1 MATVPNFTKP
11 IGMET
16 ADVRLARMQAEQAQ
30 RQVDRQNA
38 RAGTAMQGTYIAPQ
52 SSTQFVANRAAGQN
66 PASPGYAVGQ
76 INQPLINAI
85 SDGGQYATAVRPVDQ
100 YFPMGGAQ
108 RPAQQSAPQQSYS
121 PPQQANL
128 ARPPT
133 PDTNAITAGSS
144 AMIDA
149 LRQKPARFEGFGMGT
164 NAQLPQVKSNIP
176 VQNLTQGKMPN
187 GLFSTR

>member
-38 RAGTAMQGTYIAPQ
+38 RAGTALQGTYIAPQ
-52 SSTQFVANRAAGQN
+52 SSTQFVQNRAAGQN
-66 PASPGYAVGQ
+66 PASPAYAVGQ

-100 YFPMGGAQ
+100 FFPMGGTQ
-108 RPAQQSAPQQSYS
+108 RPPQQQSYS
-121 PPQQANL
+121 APAQANL
-128 ARPPT
+128 AKPPT
-133 PDTNAITAGSS
+133 PDSTAITAGPS
-144 AMIDA
+144 AMVEA
-149 LRQKPARFEGFGMGT
+149 LRQKPARFEGFGMGPA
-164 NAQLPQVKSNIP
+164 AQGPQVNSTIP
-176 VQNLTQGKMPN
+176 VNQLGFKKPN
-187 GLFSTR
+187 GLFSMR